1 MKILDV
7 KWYCAGHG
15 NAGIVRVEDDFE
27 GIKYYIGAFP
37 GEEGNHNEQEDIQ
50 WIAEWGSSFPKAAGD
65 MLFGTTEMVKNDEM
79 R

>member
-27 GIKYYIGAFP
+27 GIKYYIGSFP
-37 GEEGNHNEQEDIQ
+37 GEERGHNEEEDMQ
-50 WIAEWGSSFPKAAGD
+50 WIANWGSSFPKAAGD
-65 MLFGTTEMVKNDEM
+65 MLFGTTEIVKNDEV

>member
-15 NAGIVRVEDDFE
+15 NAGIVMVEDEHD
-27 GIKYYIGAFP
+27 GIKYYIGSCP
-37 GEEGNHNEQEDIQ
+37 GEARGHNEQEDIQ
-50 WIAEWGSSFPKAAGD
+50 WIADWGSSFPIDAGD
-65 MLFGTTEMVKNDEM
+65 VLFGVK